1 MGIINAGTA
10 VGAVLAPPL
19 IAIILGFANW
29 RWIFLLT
36 GAIGLLWVAW
46 WRRSYFAPPEIPDHA
61 VGDSSAKP
69 TAAADSA
76 MRFPWTHLFRIRET
90 WGLVTAKFLS
100 DAAWFFYLFWLPK
113 YLYDARG
120 FDIKSVGL
128 FAWMPHAAAG
138 VGCLVGGAFSSY
150 LVRRHF
156 SVGLSRKIALG
167 ASAIVM
173 PFVILVPHVTVTW
186 AMAIF
191 CLAYFGQQSWST
203 LVMVLPTDLFPQT
216 YCRIGRRPCRFRRS
230 DGRDC
235 LRATGRLLVGSRL
248 WIRHGISHRGHTAY
262 RGVSDYSRS
271 RSRCFAFAAETEFEL
286 RGSSMKITE
295 IRTRVLRWRGK
306 TVPLPPHFC
315 TNPMDL
321 LELPEASMQTF
332 TFHGWMVVEVFTDD
346 GHVGLGNAA
355 LAPQATKQVI
365 DLYLKPLLIGQ
376 DPWDIERLWQHM
388 YRKTMAFGRKGIGMA
403 AISALDIAL
412 WDLLG
417 KSAKQPVFRLLGGR
431 TKARIPVYASR
442 LYATELGELG
452 AEAKRYKDEGYQ
464 AMKLRFGW
472 GPADGARGMQRNIE
486 LVRTVR
492 ETIGDEV
499 DLMADAY
506 MGWTLDYAK
515 RMLPLLEPFHLRWL
529 EEPVIPD
536 DIHGYAELKSYGRI
550 PIAGG
555 EHEFTLF
562 GFRDLLEARALD
574 YIQFDTNRV
583 GGITQARKIAALAEA
598 YSVPVIP
605 HAGQMHNYHIVM
617 ASLNSPMAEY
627 FPIVDVEVGNE
638 LFWYIFDGEPRANG
652 GYINLDDNTPGL
664 GLTINEAGLDK
675 FEVFE

>member
-1 MGIINAGTA
+1 
-10 VGAVLAPPL
+10 
-19 IAIILGFANW
+19 
-29 RWIFLLT
+29 
-36 GAIGLLWVAW
+36 
-46 WRRSYFAPPEIPDHA
+46 
-61 VGDSSAKP
+61 
-69 TAAADSA
+69 
-76 MRFPWTHLFRIRET
+76 MR
-90 WGLVTAKFLS
+90 
-100 DAAWFFYLFWLPK
+100 
-113 YLYDARG
+113 
-120 FDIKSVGL
+120 
-128 FAWMPHAAAG
+128 
-138 VGCLVGGAFSSY
+138 
-150 LVRRHF
+150 
-156 SVGLSRKIALG
+156 
-167 ASAIVM
+167 
-173 PFVILVPHVTVTW
+173 
-186 AMAIF
+186 
-191 CLAYFGQQSWST
+191 
-203 LVMVLPTDLFPQT
+203 
-216 YCRIGRRPCRFRRS
+216 
-230 DGRDC
+230 
-235 LRATGRLLVGSRL
+235 
-248 WIRHGISHRGHTAY
+248 
-262 RGVSDYSRS
+262 
-271 RSRCFAFAAETEFEL
+271 
-286 RGSSMKITE
+286 ITE

-332 TFHGWMVVEVFTDD
+332 TFHGWLVVEVFTDE

-355 LAPQATKQVI
+355 LAPQATKKII
-365 DLYLKPLLIGQ
+365 DLYLKPLLLGQ
-376 DPWDIERLWQHM
+376 DPWDLERLWQHM

-417 KSAKQPVFRLLGGR
+417 KAANQPVFRLLGGR

-442 LYATELGELG
+442 LYSVELGEL
-452 AEAKRYKDEGYQ
+452 AREARHYKAEGYQ

-472 GPADGARGMQRNIE
+472 GPADGARGMQRNVE

-492 ETIGDEV
+492 ESIGDAV

-536 DIHGYAELKSYGRI
+536 DIHGYGELKSYGRI

-598 YSVPVIP
+598 YSIPVIP

-638 LFWYIFDGEPRANG
+638 LFWYIFEGEPKAKD
-652 GYINLDDNTPGL
+652 GYIDLDDNTPGL
-664 GLTINEAGLDK
+664 GLTIHESGLEQ
-675 FEVFE
+675 FEVIE